1 MYATAALE
9 SASGTIGGKFLVY
22 GLNSTGSTGAELR
35 YSEEREFN
43 PIVPADAVD
52 EMEALK
58 KRLASG
64 ELKISVTRKDARGGP

>member
-1 MYATAALE
+1 
-9 SASGTIGGKFLVY
+9 
-22 GLNSTGSTGAELR
+22 LR